1 MVIIFIRTMKIGNNN
16 TTRYMDKNNG
26 TKDINK
32 SKFSNSNSNGNHN
45 RGFNNRKDDNKD
57 NGSDKEN

>member
-1 MVIIFIRTMKIGNNN
+1 MEIGNNN

-32 SKFSNSNSNGNHN
+32 SRFSNSNSNGNHN

-57 NGSDKEN
+57 NGSDKQN